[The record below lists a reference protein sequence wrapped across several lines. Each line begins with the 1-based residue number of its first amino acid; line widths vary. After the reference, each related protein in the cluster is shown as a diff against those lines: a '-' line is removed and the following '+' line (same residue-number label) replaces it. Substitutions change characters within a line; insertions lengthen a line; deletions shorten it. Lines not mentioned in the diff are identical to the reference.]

1 MSIVLRFAPS
11 PTGFLHIG
19 GARTALFNWLYARG
33 RGGKMLLRIEDT
45 DRERSTQAAI
55 DAILDGL
62 TWLGIDWDGEAIY
75 QFARSAR
82 HREVA
87 EQLLGMGHA
96 YRCYAS
102 PEELTQMR
110 EAARREGRS
119 KLYDGRWRD
128 RDPGDAPPG
137 VKPAIRLK
145 APLTGETVIEDQVQG
160 RVVWQNENLDDL
172 VLLRSDGTP
181 TYMLAVVVDDHDMGV
196 THIIRGDDHLTNAA
210 RQKQIYDALGWP
222 VPVMAHVPL
231 IHGPDGSKLSKRHGA
246 LGVDAYR
253 AMGYLS
259 LALRHYLVRLGWSHG
274 DQEIFST
281 EEMIAAFDLPQI
293 GRSPARFDFAKLES
307 LNGHYIR
314 GSADADLLAA
324 IDQLLP
330 HLADGET
337 VAAKMTPRLRSQW
350 LAAMPSL
357 KERAKTLLDLIDGA
371 HFLLADRPLRLDD
384 KAKALLT
391 PDARAL
397 LRDIAADLAAVEPW
411 MIETTEQAMRVF
423 AERRGVKLGAVAQ
436 PLRAALT
443 GRTTSPGIFEVLT
456 VLGKAQS
463 LARIADQ
470 VTPDEQRGASADPRE

>member
-1 MSIVLRFAPS
+1 MSVVTRFAPS

-19 GARTALFNWLYARG
+19 GGRTALFNWLYARG

-62 TWLGIDWDGEAIY
+62 SWLGIDWDDDVIY
-75 QFARSAR
+75 QFSRSAR

-87 EQLLGMGHA
+87 EQLLASGHA

-102 PEELTQMR
+102 PDELKEMR
-110 EAARREGRS
+110 EAARREGRA

-128 RDPGDAPPG
+128 RDPSEAPRG

-160 RVVWQNENLDDL
+160 HVVWQNENLDDI
-172 VLLRSDGTP
+172 VLLRSNGTP
-181 TYMLAVVVDDHDMGV
+181 TYMLAVVVDDHDMAV

-222 VPVMAHVPL
+222 VPVMAHIPL
-231 IHGPDGSKLSKRHGA
+231 IHGPDGAKLSKRHGA

-253 AMGYLS
+253 AMGYLPV
-259 LALRHYLVRLGWSHG
+259 ALRNYLVRLGWSHG

-293 GRSPARFDFAKLES
+293 GRSPARFDLAKLES

-314 GSADADLLAA
+314 TGSDEALLQA
-324 IDQLLP
+324 IEQLLP
-330 HLADGET
+330 HLADG
-337 VAAKMTPRLRSQW
+337 AAIAGKLTPPLRQQW
-350 LAAMPSL
+350 LTAMPSL

-371 HFLLADRPLRLDD
+371 HFLLAERPILLDD
-384 KAKALLT
+384 TAKAVLT
-391 PDARAL
+391 PQARAL
-397 LRDIAADLAAVEPW
+397 LHDIEPELARVDPW
-411 MIETTEQAMRVF
+411 TITATEQAVRAF
-423 AERRGVKLGAVAQ
+423 AERNCAKLGAVAQ
-436 PLRAALT
+436 PLRASLT
-443 GRTTSPGIFEVLT
+443 GRTTSPGIFEVLI
-456 VLGKAQS
+456 VLGKTES

-470 VTPDEQRGASADPRE
+470 SSVAAAGQGDG